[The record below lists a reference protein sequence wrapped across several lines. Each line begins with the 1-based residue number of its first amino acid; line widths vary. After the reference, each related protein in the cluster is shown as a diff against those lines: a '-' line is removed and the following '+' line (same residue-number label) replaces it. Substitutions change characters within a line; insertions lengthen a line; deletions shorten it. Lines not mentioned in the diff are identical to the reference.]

1 MLNTAQDRCETYN
14 NFGNTFFPKY
24 LLSCLSFVVA
34 FSFGTAWSY
43 DVYDADPR
51 TLRNV
56 SREALSYV
64 PSSPV
69 VDDCIPLLK
78 SHAHNTPSDLTTG
91 RNQRTA
97 GKLVALG
104 MLLGARY
111 AHEPA
116 KTKFDAHSVKPVSGK
131 HSMKDAH
138 NDRSAL
144 AIMAYRQC
152 QKDRVLGRV
161 ALK

>member
-1 MLNTAQDRCETYN
+1 MFNTVIDKCETMK
-14 NFGNTFFPKY
+14 FSGNTLIPRSLFACF
-24 LLSCLSFVVA
+24 SFAVV

-43 DVYDADPR
+43 DIRDVDSR

-111 AHEPA
+111 AHEPT
-116 KTKFDAHSVKPVSGK
+116 KTKFDAHSVKPVSDK
-131 HSMKDAH
+131 PSMKDAH